1 MKQLMKEFWVD
12 EAGLV
17 LSAELVFVASIAG
30 IGMIVGL
37 SAARDGVT
45 SELADVGSAI
55 QSYNQGYSVLG
66 IQGHGAGVNGSRF
79 QDNTDYCDTGAVD
92 TAAADESCIVRLTA
106 AAADETNTAMPGSL
120 IQ

>member
-1 MKQLMKEFWVD
+1 MLNLMKQLWND

-45 SELADVGSAI
+45 SELSDVGTAI

-92 TAAADESCIVRLTA
+92 TVAVDESCIVRTTA
-106 AAADETNTAMPGSL
+106 AAVTEATTSLSGSL